1 MDNGIV
7 DNILYLLA
15 WPNNDSNSSP
25 TVFTAPLDTLSK
37 HQLKWN
43 EIIATP
49 RLASA
54 PVKVYGTH
62 LLITSKTKRYTSDV
76 YKFNKAVGHNWT
88 HSISNCKKFISC
100 SYTADNRVIIL
111 LATGIVIIR

>member
-1 MDNGIV
+1 MIAT
-7 DNILYLLA
+7 LPQQYLLLHA
-15 WPNNDSNSSP
+15 
-25 TVFTAPLDTLSK
+25 LDTLSK

-43 EIIATP
+43 EIATP

-54 PVKVYGTH
+54 PV
-62 LLITSKTKRYTSDV
+62 KTKRYTSDV

-100 SYTADNRVIIL
+100 SYTADNRVIII
-111 LATGIVIIR
+111 GK